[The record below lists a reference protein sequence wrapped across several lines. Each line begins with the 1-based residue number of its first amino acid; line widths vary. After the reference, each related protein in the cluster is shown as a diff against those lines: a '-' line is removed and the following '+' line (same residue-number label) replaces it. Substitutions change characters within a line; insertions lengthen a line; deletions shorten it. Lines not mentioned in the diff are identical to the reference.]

1 LEQSSKQ
8 NSKTPMA
15 ELENLASI
23 IKQTMF
29 EDYRLAYSEECDAY
43 KEEQN
48 RLSLLDSY
56 IRKSI
61 CFCCVGFI

>member
-15 ELENLASI
+15 ELENLANI
-23 IKQTMF
+23 IKQSMF
-29 EDYRLAYSEECDAY
+29 EDYRLAYNEECDAY

-61 CFCCVGFI
+61 CFCCVGII